1 MTENSASVLSLMEG
15 VVSVLVAERP
25 VNQPSVCKWFNDVML
40 IILCLDLFI

>member
-25 VNQPSVCKWFNDVML
+25 INQPSVCKWISGVML
-40 IILCLDLFI
+40 IILCWDLFI